1 MKYVIVLSDGMAD
14 YPIEALG
21 GRTPLEAAQT
31 PHMDEI
37 SRLGQCGLV
46 KTVPDSV
53 APGSDTANLSVM
65 GYDPE
70 SCYTGRSPLEAVSM
84 GIALE
89 PDDVAMRCNL
99 VTLSDA
105 PRYEDADMVDY
116 SSGEI
121 TTEESTQ
128 LIRDLAEKL
137 GTETVK
143 LYPGISYRHCL
154 VLKHAQTGTYGTP
167 PHDITGQPVAQ
178 HLPKGVYGELLLDLQ
193 KRSLALLKEHPIN
206 RARIARGLNPASSCW
221 FWGEGR
227 RPSLARF
234 AALYGLHGAVVSAVD
249 LIKGIG
255 ICAGFESIDV
265 PGATGTIDTNFDGKA
280 EAAIDALRRGLD
292 FVYIHLEAPDECG
305 HHGDIEGKRRSIEL
319 IDEKIV
325 GPVHAYLKACGE
337 AYTIMVLPDH
347 PTPVSTRT
355 HARDPIPFAVY
366 NSTAA
371 MGSGLVYNEKTAA
384 QSGLYIPDGPGL
396 MRLFLGRPAAER

>member
-14 YPIEALG
+14 YPIAALG
-21 GRTPLEAAQT
+21 GKTPLEAANT

-65 GYDPE
+65 GYAPQD
-70 SCYTGRSPLEAVSM
+70 CYTGRSPLEAVSM
-84 GIALE
+84 GIELE

-105 PRYEDADMVDY
+105 SRYEDADMVDY
-116 SSGEI
+116 SAGEI
-121 TTEESTQ
+121 TTEESVQ
-128 LIRDLAEKL
+128 LVRDLAEQL
-137 GTETVK
+137 QTDTVR

-167 PHDITGQPVAQ
+167 PHDITGRPIAQ
-178 HLPKGVYGELLLDLQ
+178 YLAKGVYADLLLDLQ
-193 KRSLALLKEHPIN
+193 KRSREILKDHPVN
-206 RARIARGLNPASSCW
+206 LDRIARGLNPATSCW

-227 RPSLARF
+227 RPSLVKF
-234 AALYGLHGAVVSAVD
+234 AELYGLHGAVVSAVD

-265 PGATGTIDTNFDGKA
+265 PGATGTIDTNFAGKA
-280 EAAIDALRRGLD
+280 AAAIDALRRGLD

-325 GPVHAYLKACGE
+325 GPVHEYLKNAE
-337 AYTIMVLPDH
+337 ESYAIMVLPDH
-347 PTPVSTRT
+347 PTPISTRT
-355 HARDPIPFAVY
+355 HARDAVPFAFY
-366 NSTAA
+366 NSTFAA
-371 MGSGLVYNEKTAA
+371 GSGKLYNEKTAA
-384 QSGLYIPDGPGL
+384 ASGLYFSDGPSL
-396 MRLFLGRPAAER
+396 MRYFLGK